1 MYSFNSSINAMSSSL
16 SIGTDFKQSSATF
29 AGTNA
34 SVASGLKDIYA
45 LDMELTDEHGEPL
58 DCATTALLF
67 SSKAALRASNSKSI
81 ATTMQS
87 IERQVHQK
95 RATNGLSSDGA
106 AKVW

>member
-1 MYSFNSSINAMSSSL
+1 MLPIRRDGQQLWRVQTDPRFLLCQFMYSFNSSINAMSSSL

-81 ATTMQS
+81 ATTM
-87 IERQVHQK
+87 
-95 RATNGLSSDGA
+95 
-106 AKVW
+106 